1 METHADL
8 RADIRAAF
16 HETLNLDH
24 RYGVI
29 AHVLANHAHE
39 YGLDARLSDT
49 QLREECLSYW
59 QSGFAKLDVEGFR
72 AYLQE
77 MTGLGVLAP
86 NNDGRGWHLRSANVL
101 NMIGTQEDVEA
112 QLVMAADLSVP
123 DEFLALES
131 RQELPGGRRSPLTA
145 AQIDDILGDYSSQV
159 RIVLGSQATGI
170 GFASDAIR
178 AAASVGN
185 RFAVPAVTSRRQFEE
200 ELVAG
205 KPGERRVVLDDL
217 MSVAPNEASCLE
229 ALEAAQTRR
238 PSAPGVTRSAVIVA
252 CPAQMNLWRKVFAQV
267 SSGGLSSGLL
277 PVGTV
282 ALRRYDAATLRV
294 WSLETNV
301 FVSEERRAQLLR
313 VTGGWPMLVEQ
324 AAQLVKGEPEVERVD
339 EPEALRRLEAELA
352 TPSGA
357 AKLVAAVGLSGN
369 EQLCHAFEG
378 VLSIIDSG
386 SLTRADLE
394 VAAEFSVD
402 EPSTAVECL
411 IALQV
416 FEIDAD
422 GRFVPEPL
430 VLRCWPHR
438 A

>member
-1 METHADL
+1 
-8 RADIRAAF
+8 
-16 HETLNLDH
+16 
-24 RYGVI
+24 
-29 AHVLANHAHE
+29 
-39 YGLDARLSDT
+39 
-49 QLREECLSYW
+49 
-59 QSGFAKLDVEGFR
+59 
-72 AYLQE
+72 
-77 MTGLGVLAP
+77 
-86 NNDGRGWHLRSANVL
+86 
-101 NMIGTQEDVEA
+101 
-112 QLVMAADLSVP
+112 
-123 DEFLALES
+123 
-131 RQELPGGRRSPLTA
+131 
-145 AQIDDILGDYSSQV
+145 
-159 RIVLGSQATGI
+159 
-170 GFASDAIR
+170 
-178 AAASVGN
+178 
-185 RFAVPAVTSRRQFEE
+185 
-200 ELVAG
+200 
-205 KPGERRVVLDDL
+205 
-217 MSVAPNEASCLE
+217 
-229 ALEAAQTRR
+229 
-238 PSAPGVTRSAVIVA
+238 
-252 CPAQMNLWRKVFAQV
+252 MNLWRKVFAQV

-430 VLRCWPHR
+430 LRALLAAPR
-438 A
+438 VTFSD

>member
-1 METHADL
+1 
-8 RADIRAAF
+8 
-16 HETLNLDH
+16 
-24 RYGVI
+24 
-29 AHVLANHAHE
+29 
-39 YGLDARLSDT
+39 
-49 QLREECLSYW
+49 
-59 QSGFAKLDVEGFR
+59 
-72 AYLQE
+72 
-77 MTGLGVLAP
+77 
-86 NNDGRGWHLRSANVL
+86 
-101 NMIGTQEDVEA
+101 
-112 QLVMAADLSVP
+112 
-123 DEFLALES
+123 
-131 RQELPGGRRSPLTA
+131 
-145 AQIDDILGDYSSQV
+145 
-159 RIVLGSQATGI
+159 
-170 GFASDAIR
+170 
-178 AAASVGN
+178 
-185 RFAVPAVTSRRQFEE
+185 
-200 ELVAG
+200 
-205 KPGERRVVLDDL
+205 
-217 MSVAPNEASCLE
+217 
-229 ALEAAQTRR
+229 
-238 PSAPGVTRSAVIVA
+238 
-252 CPAQMNLWRKVFAQV
+252 
-267 SSGGLSSGLL
+267 
-277 PVGTV
+277 
-282 ALRRYDAATLRV
+282 
-294 WSLETNV
+294 
-301 FVSEERRAQLLR
+301 
-313 VTGGWPMLVEQ
+313 MLVEQ

>member
-1 METHADL
+1 M
-8 RADIRAAF
+8 
-16 HETLNLDH
+16 
-24 RYGVI
+24 
-29 AHVLANHAHE
+29 
-39 YGLDARLSDT
+39 
-49 QLREECLSYW
+49 
-59 QSGFAKLDVEGFR
+59 EGFR

-101 NMIGTQEDVEA
+101 NMIGTREDVEA
-112 QLVMAADLSVP
+112 QLVTAADLSVP

-145 AQIDDILGDYSSQV
+145 AQIDDVLGDYSSQV
-159 RIVLGSQATGI
+159 RVVLGSRATCI
-170 GFASDAIR
+170 NIASDAVR

-185 RFAVPAVTSRRQFEE
+185 RFTVPAVANRRQFEE
-200 ELVAG
+200 ELVVG
-205 KPGERRVVLDDL
+205 RPGERRVVLDDL
-217 MSVAPNEASCLE
+217 VSVAPSEGSCLE

-238 PSAPGVTRSAVIVA
+238 PPAPGVTRSAVIVA
-252 CPAQMNLWRKVFAQV
+252 GPAQMNLWRKVFTQV
-267 SSGGLSSGLL
+267 SSNSLSSALL

-294 WSLETNV
+294 WSLETNA
-301 FVSEERRAQLLR
+301 FVSEERRAQLLQ

-324 AAQLVKGEPEVERVD
+324 AAQLVKGEPGVERVD
-339 EPEALRRLEAELA
+339 EPEALRLLEAELI
-352 TPSGA
+352 TPGGA
-357 AKLVAAVGLSGN
+357 ARLVAAVGLSGD
-369 EQLCHAFEG
+369 EQLSRAFEG
-378 VLSIIDSG
+378 VLSVIDSG

-394 VAAEFSVD
+394 VAAELSVD

-416 FEIDAD
+416 FDIDAE
-422 GRFVPEPL
+422 GKSVPEPL
-430 VLRCWPHR
+430 LVRCWPHR